1 MFICVAINSLV
12 TDKAFSIPS
21 SPAMLTLNTAKAL
34 VKWIPT
40 NLHEVEL
47 FQTQLTNIL
56 SSCVQLV
63 PYSSTATVAE
73 LGGGWRGL
81 GPPCDFSLYS
91 DVSAWPPPP
100 QYVYAHVH
108 VFSSL
113 CASSPLI
120 ALSNASLLS

>member
-63 PYSSTATVAE
+63 PYSSTANATIRAKM
-73 LGGGWRGL
+73 W
-81 GPPCDFSLYS
+81 SKY
-91 DVSAWPPPP
+91 
-100 QYVYAHVH
+100 H
-108 VFSSL
+108 SL
-113 CASSPLI
+113 CAS
-120 ALSNASLLS
+120 AVYRNAWTGFIQKSGHLEMSHWTSIFSSAY